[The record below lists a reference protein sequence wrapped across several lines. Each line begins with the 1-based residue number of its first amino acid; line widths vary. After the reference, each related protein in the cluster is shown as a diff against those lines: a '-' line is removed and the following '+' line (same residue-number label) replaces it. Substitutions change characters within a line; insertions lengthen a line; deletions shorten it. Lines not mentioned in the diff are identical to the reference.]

1 MAADAAVAPLPA
13 AQTEAGPSGFQRWL
27 LPGLARK
34 HDAIAA
40 ALAAEAAE
48 KLKVQEK
55 HEETDKAY
63 QELHRHAREKHK
75 KSTREKFSLEQQL
88 EYAITTELKLRAE
101 VDRLERA
108 LQLTQ
113 HDLGNARYE
122 LASVGEEWRLD
133 EGRARSLVRTH
144 ELGHLQLCDH
154 LESALD
160 ALSRWRNDGERLCD
174 ALDDALVAVGVQR
187 EVDEAARVARETKAV
202 GGSTRGQGNAAA
214 AEQRELAAELGQQR
228 AFVAEIRQGLGVWG
242 ERETI
247 WMDSLPALR
256 AEFAGAL
263 YAAQLRQQQE
273 LSALILK
280 SPEKRKELQA
290 RLKEIHDH
298 REAVCGVWPNL
309 NVGRAP
315 KDKGDK
321 EEKSEL
327 KQTPIAG
334 RRAVA
339 AKAASRSPAKRSP
352 ARNLPPM
359 RQTSSTKLGQAL
371 SAGRS
376 PAKTPPSKGR
386 RAATDAM
393 PPAGPD
399 SSSTA
404 GVAPA
409 DSSSDAVEGTASI
422 ATTKRVNRFRKAPT
436 ATMTSHVESHAVVL
450 SAGTIEK
457 SPKRPTTPGGDGIR
471 RKAGAGSGKRPGCAP
486 SISGS
491 VPVWSRPGSA
501 SSIGIGSRPS
511 TPGPHSRPGTAGS
524 GSLRRPP
531 TPEQV
536 ASQASVRAA
545 LTVQT
550 DDPAPSSSGDALQL
564 LENGSS
570 VEAMGSGSRRDGIE
584 QIGRAMVES
593 PNRSASAWRNA
604 GRPSNDSEMVR
615 QVRF

>member
-13 AQTEAGPSGFQRWL
+13 ADTEEGPSGFQRWL

-75 KSTREKFSLEQQL
+75 TSTREKFSLEQQL

-122 LASVGEEWRLD
+122 LASLGEEWRLD

-154 LESALD
+154 LESAVD

-174 ALDDALVAVGVQR
+174 ALDDALIAVGVQR

-202 GGSTRGQGNAAA
+202 GGSTRGLGNAAA
-214 AEQRELAAELGQQR
+214 AEQRELAVELDQQR
-228 AFVAEIRQGLGVWG
+228 EFVTEIRQGLNVWG
-242 ERETI
+242 ERETA
-247 WMDSLPALR
+247 WTESLPALR

-309 NVGRAP
+309 NVGRSS
-315 KDKGDK
+315 KDK
-321 EEKSEL
+321 EEKSEVQ
-327 KQTPIAG
+327 QTPKAG
-334 RRAVA
+334 RLAVT
-339 AKAASRSPAKRSP
+339 AKAARHSPAKRSP

-359 RQTSSTKLGQAL
+359 RQTASTKVGQAL
-371 SAGRS
+371 SSGRS
-376 PAKTPPSKGR
+376 PAQTRPAKGR
-386 RAATDAM
+386 RPPTDATT
-393 PPAGPD
+393 PAGLD
-399 SSSTA
+399 SSSST
-404 GVAPA
+404 GVAPT
-409 DSSSDAVEGTASI
+409 DSSSGAVEGTASI
-422 ATTKRVNRFRKAPT
+422 ATTKRVKRFRKAPT
-436 ATMTSHVESHAVVL
+436 ATITSHAESRAVVM
-450 SAGTIEK
+450 SAGTIEQ
-457 SPKRPTTPGGDGIR
+457 SPKRPSTPGGSDGINR
-471 RKAGAGSGKRPGCAP
+471 RGGVGSGKRPGSAA
-486 SISGS
+486 SIAGS

-501 SSIGIGSRPS
+501 SSVGIASRPS

-545 LTVQT
+545 LTVQI
-550 DDPAPSSSGDALQL
+550 DDPGPSSSGDALQL
-564 LENGSS
+564 LENGSGDAVGCATRS
-570 VEAMGSGSRRDGIE
+570 DVID
-584 QIGRAMVES
+584 QVGRAMVES
-593 PNRSASAWRNA
+593 PNRSANVWRNA
-604 GRPSNDSEMVR
+604 GRPGNDSEMVR
-615 QVRF
+615 QVRS

>member
-1 MAADAAVAPLPA
+1 MAADAAVPPLSPDLA
-13 AQTEAGPSGFQRWL
+13 AGPSGFQRWL

-48 KLKVQEK
+48 KVKVQEK

-63 QELHRHAREKHK
+63 QELHRHARVKHK
-75 KSTREKFSLEQQL
+75 ENTREKFSLEQQL

-101 VDRLERA
+101 VERLERA

-122 LASVGEEWRLD
+122 LASLGEEWRLD
-133 EGRARSLVRTH
+133 EGRARSLVRTN

-154 LESALD
+154 LESAVD
-160 ALSRWRNDGERLCD
+160 ALSRWRDDGERLCD

-202 GGSTRGQGNAAA
+202 GGSTRGLGNAAA

-228 AFVAEIRQGLGVWG
+228 EFVSEIRQGLKVWG
-242 ERETI
+242 EREAA
-247 WMDSLPALR
+247 WMDSLPVLR

-309 NVGRAP
+309 NVGLIN
-315 KDKGDK
+315 
-321 EEKSEL
+321 KSEL
-327 KQTPIAG
+327 KQPPKAG
-334 RRAVA
+334 RRSATAGA
-339 AKAASRSPAKRSP
+339 AHHSPAKSSP
-352 ARNLPPM
+352 ARNLPPV
-359 RQTSSTKLGQAL
+359 RQSSSTKVGAL
-371 SAGRS
+371 SADRS
-376 PAKTPPSKGR
+376 PVKTPPAKGR
-386 RAATDAM
+386 RAATAATA
-393 PPAGPD
+393 PAGAG
-399 SSSTA
+399 SSSSG
-404 GVAPA
+404 GVAVP
-409 DSSSDAVEGTASI
+409 DT
-422 ATTKRVNRFRKAPT
+422 TTKRVKRLRKAPS
-436 ATMTSHVESHAVVL
+436 ATITSHAESRAVVMA
-450 SAGTIEK
+450 AGTIDK
-457 SPKRPTTPGGDGIR
+457 SPKQPSTPGGHGIR
-471 RKAGAGSGKRPGCAP
+471 KNGGVGIGKRPGSAA
-486 SISGS
+486 SIAGS

-501 SSIGIGSRPS
+501 SSIGITSRPS

-536 ASQASVRAA
+536 ASQAAVRAA
-545 LTVQT
+545 LTFQ
-550 DDPAPSSSGDALQL
+550 DDPVPSSSSGGALQL
-564 LENGSS
+564 LQTDNGGYA
-570 VEAMGSGSRRDGIE
+570 VGSAPRSDGIE
-584 QIGRAMVES
+584 QVGRAMVES
-593 PNRSASAWRNA
+593 PHRSVNVWRNA
-604 GRPSNDSEMVR
+604 GRPGNDSEMVR
-615 QVRF
+615 QVRS

>member
-1 MAADAAVAPLPA
+1 MAADAAVPPLSPDLA
-13 AQTEAGPSGFQRWL
+13 AGPSGFQRWL

-48 KLKVQEK
+48 KVKVQEK

-63 QELHRHAREKHK
+63 QELHRHARVKHK
-75 KSTREKFSLEQQL
+75 ENTREKFSLEQQL

-101 VDRLERA
+101 VERLERA

-122 LASVGEEWRLD
+122 LASLGEEWRLD
-133 EGRARSLVRTH
+133 EGRARSLVRTN

-154 LESALD
+154 LESAVD
-160 ALSRWRNDGERLCD
+160 ALSRWRDDGERLCD
-174 ALDDALVAVGVQR
+174 ALDDALAAVGVQR

-202 GGSTRGQGNAAA
+202 GGSTRGLGNAAA

-228 AFVAEIRQGLGVWG
+228 EFVSEIRQGLKVWG
-242 ERETI
+242 ERETA
-247 WMDSLPALR
+247 WMDSLPVLR

-309 NVGRAP
+309 HVGLIN
-315 KDKGDK
+315 
-321 EEKSEL
+321 KSEL
-327 KQTPIAG
+327 KQPPKAG
-334 RRAVA
+334 RRSATVGA
-339 AKAASRSPAKRSP
+339 AHHSPAKSSP
-352 ARNLPPM
+352 ARNLPPV
-359 RQTSSTKLGQAL
+359 RQSSSTKVGAL
-371 SAGRS
+371 SADRS
-376 PAKTPPSKGR
+376 PVKTPPAKGR
-386 RAATDAM
+386 RAATAETA
-393 PPAGPD
+393 PAGAG
-399 SSSTA
+399 SSSSG
-404 GVAPA
+404 GVAVP
-409 DSSSDAVEGTASI
+409 DT
-422 ATTKRVNRFRKAPT
+422 TTKRVKRLRKAPS
-436 ATMTSHVESHAVVL
+436 ATITSHAESRAVVMA
-450 SAGTIEK
+450 AGTIDK
-457 SPKRPTTPGGDGIR
+457 SPKQPSTPGGHGIR
-471 RKAGAGSGKRPGCAP
+471 KNGGVGIGKRPGSAA
-486 SISGS
+486 SIAGS

-501 SSIGIGSRPS
+501 SSIGITSRPS

-536 ASQASVRAA
+536 ASQAAVRAA
-545 LTVQT
+545 LTFQ
-550 DDPAPSSSGDALQL
+550 DDPVPSSTSGGALQL
-564 LENGSS
+564 LQTDNGGYA
-570 VEAMGSGSRRDGIE
+570 VGSAPRSDGIE
-584 QIGRAMVES
+584 QVGRAMVES
-593 PNRSASAWRNA
+593 PHRSVNAWRNA
-604 GRPSNDSEMVR
+604 GRPGNDSEMVR
-615 QVRF
+615 QVRS